1 VNWRTVTSSRP
12 TARAERFLWPLGAAV
27 LCAIALSV
35 ALGTVDGLTWPY
47 DGDHFRDIAQAQTTL
62 DGHPLADPF
71 YRGEWIWYNPLV
83 PWVVAIASYL
93 TGAPPSLVHVQGG
106 PWLNLIAPL
115 AFYVLCSRVAGQR
128 AAMVSL
134 ALLLFVNCRND
145 PSLTCATYSPWLF
158 VATFTQGLFFL
169 AIVAMD
175 IAASRR
181 TDPSAA
187 LVGLLAGLTFL
198 SHTGPAL
205 VLGGVALATL
215 PRRSILVS
223 GLVALVIAS
232 PFVWSIAWHYRLHIR
247 NPTPMAWTWPPVS
260 LDGFPATLASNA
272 VLLAAA
278 LPGLLLVKSRVVRAW
293 LVVAALLTAYGL
305 SREAAPSL
313 PAIVPTFHFWRYF
326 LAGATLLAGA
336 SVAWAFERLT
346 GRFAAPVM
354 ALVLALM
361 VAWVLPQYRVRF
373 DFVYGRGVAQRRN
386 PDLSAAATFLHKS
399 TPPDAVVLGS
409 RGLSLEVIGPAGR
422 KVVGV
427 NANWANPY
435 IDNGPRVAARDSML
449 ADIDAGRVDAFTTQ
463 AMRAG
468 VTHAVGMG
476 QHECDSMAAAK
487 LQPLYRFGDVCV
499 LAGPGEPMR

>member
-1 VNWRTVTSSRP
+1 M
-12 TARAERFLWPLGAAV
+12 GAAV

-35 ALGTVDGLTWPY
+35 ALATVGGLTWPY

-71 YRGEWIWYNPLV
+71 YLGEWVWYNPLV
-83 PWVVAIASYL
+83 PWIVAIGSHL
-93 TGAPPSLVHVQGG
+93 TGDPPALVDVQGG
-106 PWLNLIAPL
+106 PWLNLLAPL
-115 AFYVLCSRVAGQR
+115 AFFVLCSRAAGQR
-128 AAMVSL
+128 AAIVSL

-169 AIVAMD
+169 TIIATD
-175 IAASRR
+175 IAASTR
-181 TDPSAA
+181 TDAAAA

-215 PRRSILVS
+215 PRRSILIS
-223 GLVALVIAS
+223 GLVAVVIAS
-232 PFVWSIAWHYRLHIR
+232 PFVWSIAVHYRLR
-247 NPTPMAWTWPPVS
+247 VLNATPMAWTWPPVT
-260 LDGFPATLASNA
+260 LAGFPSTLASNA

-293 LVVAALLTAYGL
+293 LFVAALLTAYGL
-305 SREAAPSL
+305 ARDAVPSL
-313 PAIVPTFHFWRYF
+313 PVIVPTFHFWRY
-326 LAGATLLAGA
+326 LMAGATLLAGA
-336 SVAWAFERLT
+336 TVAWTFERLA
-346 GRFAAPVM
+346 GRFAAAAL
-354 ALVLALM
+354 ALVLAGM
-361 VAWVLPQYRVRF
+361 VAWALPQYRMRF
-373 DFVYGRGVAQRRN
+373 DFAYGRGVAQGRN

-399 TPPDAVVLGS
+399 TPPSAVVLGS

-435 IDNGPRVAARDSML
+435 VDNGPRVAARDTML
-449 ADIDAGRVDAFTTQ
+449 ADIDAGRVDLFRT
-463 AMRAG
+463 RAAQDG
-468 VTHAVGMG
+468 VTHSVGMG
-476 QHECDSMAAAK
+476 RRECDAMVAAG
-487 LQPLYRFGDVCV
+487 LQPLYRFGEVCV
-499 LAGPGEPMR
+499 FAGPGEAMR